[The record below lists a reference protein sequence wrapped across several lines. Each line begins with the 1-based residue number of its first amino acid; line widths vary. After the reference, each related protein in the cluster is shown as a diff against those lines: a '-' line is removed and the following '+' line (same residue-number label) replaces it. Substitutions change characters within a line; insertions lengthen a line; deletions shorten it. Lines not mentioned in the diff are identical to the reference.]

1 MCGIWEKLD
10 LSEKFER
17 HEVHAEIWEKGVC
30 GIWEKWGYQVFGPR
44 LHDSGVHVEEEAGD
58 ERLDVTRRRET

>member
-1 MCGIWEKLD
+1 M
-10 LSEKFER
+10 
-17 HEVHAEIWEKGVC
+17 WEKGVC
-30 GIWEKWGYQVFGPR
+30 DIWEKWGYQVFGPR